1 MVKVK
6 ICGLTR
12 LEDALVALEAG
23 ADYLGFIFYPPSPRA
38 IAPEMAAE
46 IVTRLRREAAAPLNH
61 ALAPGPWPLTPLFVG
76 VFVNEP
82 PADAAAILD
91 RCGLD
96 LAQLSGDEPAADV
109 TDPASPL
116 FGRAY
121 KVLRPRSLAEADD
134 GVARFAVP
142 SSVGP
147 LLQLDTPHG
156 RLYGGTGETGDWA
169 IAAAVAAR
177 LPGLMLAGGL
187 TPDNVASAVA
197 AVRPFAV
204 DVAGGVESAP
214 GVKDAARVRAFV
226 ANAKGVQEG
235 GTADFADYADF
246 QEINP

>member
-38 IAPEMAAE
+38 IAPEDAAHL
-46 IVTRLRREAAAPLNH
+46 IARLRASLSPAPDD
-61 ALAPGPWPLTPLFVG
+61 ALAPGPWSLAPLLVG

-82 PADAAAILD
+82 PGSVAAILD
-91 RCGLD
+91 QCGLD
-96 LAQLSGDEPAADV
+96 LAQLSGDEPAADA

-121 KVLRPRSLAEADD
+121 KALRPRSLAEAND
-134 GVARFAVP
+134 GAARYAAPPGSPGP
-142 SSVGP
+142 S
-147 LLQLDTPHG
+147 LLLDTPHG
-156 RLYGGTGETGDWA
+156 QLYGGSGKTGDWG
-169 IAAAVAAR
+169 IAAALAAR

-187 TPDNVASAVA
+187 TPNNVAAAVA
-197 AVRPFAV
+197 AARPFAV

-226 ANAKGVQEG
+226 ANAKREE
-235 GTADFADYADF
+235 TPDYADF
-246 QEINP
+246 TDL

>member
-38 IAPEMAAE
+38 ITP
-46 IVTRLRREAAAPLNH
+46 EAAATLIARLRASLTPKPDR
-61 ALAPGPWPLTPLFVG
+61 ALAPGPWPLTPLFIG

-82 PADAAAILD
+82 PAAAAAILD
-91 RCGLD
+91 QCGLD

-121 KVLRPRSLAEADD
+121 KALRPRSSGEADE
-134 GVARFAVP
+134 GATRFAAP
-142 SSVGP
+142 PDSAGP
-147 LLQLDTPHG
+147 RLLFDTPHG
-156 RLYGGTGETGDWA
+156 RLYGGTGETGDWG
-169 IAAAVAAR
+169 IAAALAAR

-187 TPDNVASAVA
+187 TPDNVAAAVA
-197 AVRPFAV
+197 AARPFAV

-214 GVKDAARVRAFV
+214 GIKDVVRVRAFV
-226 ANAKGVQEG
+226 ANAKGV
-235 GTADFADYADF
+235 
-246 QEINP
+246 

>member
-12 LEDALVALEAG
+12 FEDALVALQAG

-38 IAPEMAAE
+38 ITP
-46 IVTRLRREAAAPLNH
+46 EAAASLITHLRAAFP
-61 ALAPGPWPLTPLFVG
+61 PGPWPLAPRFVG

-82 PADAAAILD
+82 PAAAAAILD
-91 RCGLD
+91 GCGLD

-121 KVLRPRSLAEADD
+121 KALRPRTPDEAEA
-134 GVARFAVP
+134 GAARFAASP
-142 SSVGP
+142 GGDGP
-147 LLQLDTPHG
+147 CLLLDTPHG
-156 RLYGGTGETGDWA
+156 RLYGGTGETGDWG
-169 IAAAVAAR
+169 IAAALAAR

-187 TPDNVASAVA
+187 TPANVAAAVA

-204 DVAGGVESAP
+204 DVAGGVERAP
-214 GVKDAARVRAFV
+214 GLKDADRVRAFI
-226 ANAKGVQEG
+226 ANAKVG
-235 GTADFADYADF
+235 
-246 QEINP
+246 

>member
-12 LEDALVALEAG
+12 FDDALVALEAG

-38 IAPEMAAE
+38 IAPAAAADL
-46 IVTRLRREAAAPLNH
+46 VVRLRRAAPAHFVRAEPPRL
-61 ALAPGPWPLTPLFVG
+61 VG
-76 VFVNEP
+76 VFVNDP
-82 PADAAAILD
+82 PAAAATVLD

-121 KVLRPRSLAEADD
+121 KALRPRSLAEADD
-134 GVARFAVP
+134 GAMRFAAP
-142 SSVGP
+142 PGSFGP
-147 LLQLDTPHG
+147 RLLLDTPHVH
-156 RLYGGTGETGDWA
+156 LYGGTGETSDWG
-169 IAAAVAAR
+169 IAATLAAR

-187 TPDNVASAVA
+187 TPDNVAAAVA

-204 DVAGGVESAP
+204 DVAGGVERAP
-214 GVKDAARVRAFV
+214 GIKDADRVRAFIV
-226 ANAKGVQEG
+226 NARAG
-235 GTADFADYADF
+235 
-246 QEINP
+246 

>member
-1 MVKVK
+1 MVRVK

-12 LEDALVALEAG
+12 LADARVALEAG

-38 IAPEMAAE
+38 ITPSDAVHLIAQ
-46 IVTRLRREAAAPLNH
+46 LR
-61 ALAPGPWPLTPLFVG
+61 ALMSTNFDGALTPSPWPPPPPPLLVG

-82 PADAAAILD
+82 PAEAAAILD

-96 LAQLSGDEPAADV
+96 LAQLSGDEPASDV

-121 KVLRPRSLAEADD
+121 KALRPGSSDEAD
-134 GVARFAVP
+134 GAARFAAP
-142 SSVGP
+142 PGSAGP
-147 LLQLDTPHG
+147 RLLLDTPHG
-156 RLYGGTGETGDWA
+156 RLYGGTGQTGDWA
-169 IAAAVAAR
+169 FAATLAAR

-187 TPDNVASAVA
+187 TPDNVAAAVA

-214 GVKDAARVRAFV
+214 GVKEAARVRAFV
-226 ANAKGVQEG
+226 AHAKLAQKV
-235 GTADFADYADF
+235 
-246 QEINP
+246 

>member
-12 LEDALVALEAG
+12 FDDALVALEAG

-38 IAPEMAAE
+38 IAPEAAADL
-46 IVTRLRREAAAPLNH
+46 IARLRAAMAFNPDR

-82 PADAAAILD
+82 PAAAAAILD

-96 LAQLSGDEPAADV
+96 LAQLSGDEPATDV

-121 KVLRPRSLAEADD
+121 KALRPRSLAEADD
-134 GVARFAVP
+134 GVARFTAPP
-142 SSVGP
+142 SAGP
-147 LLQLDTPHG
+147 RLQLDTPHG

-187 TPDNVASAVA
+187 TPDNVALAVA

-204 DVAGGVESAP
+204 DVAGGVENAP

-226 ANAKGVQEG
+226 ANAKSV
-235 GTADFADYADF
+235 
-246 QEINP
+246 

>member
-12 LEDALVALEAG
+12 LEDALVALAAG

-38 IAPEMAAE
+38 ITPDDATHLIAQLRESLAP
-46 IVTRLRREAAAPLNH
+46 VRDR
-61 ALAPGPWPLTPLFVG
+61 ALAPDPWPLAPLFVG

-82 PADAAAILD
+82 PAAAAAILD

-116 FGRAY
+116 YGRAY
-121 KVLRPRSLAEADD
+121 KALRPRSLAEAND
-134 GVARFAVP
+134 GATRCAAP
-142 SSVGP
+142 PHSPGP
-147 LLQLDTPHG
+147 RLLLDTPHG
-156 RLYGGTGETGDWA
+156 RLYGGTGETGDWG
-169 IAAAVAAR
+169 IAAALAAR

-187 TPDNVASAVA
+187 TPNNVAAAVA
-197 AVRPFAV
+197 AARPFAV

-226 ANAKGVQEG
+226 ANAKREE
-235 GTADFADYADF
+235 TPDYADF
-246 QEINP
+246 TDL